1 MILSFYCENTA
12 NPSIYHGIDDLNMTF
27 MTFYVRLI
35 PFWLGYSQR
44 AHLFATGTHL
54 TTDSWFDS
62 RACPGDVYG
71 LFSWRNMKFVSV
83 SRQKYPALDVCALSQ
98 ILSMTKV
105 KEKTL
110 GSECRERRI
119 S

>member
-1 MILSFYCENTA
+1 MSFYCENTA

-44 AHLFATGTHL
+44 AHLFTTGTHL
-54 TTDSWFDS
+54 TTDSRFDS

-83 SRQKYPALDVCALSQ
+83 SRKCVAQNKPS
-98 ILSMTKV
+98 T
-105 KEKTL
+105 EG
-110 GSECRERRI
+110 GSNLAAAVAASRTVTVN
-119 S
+119 